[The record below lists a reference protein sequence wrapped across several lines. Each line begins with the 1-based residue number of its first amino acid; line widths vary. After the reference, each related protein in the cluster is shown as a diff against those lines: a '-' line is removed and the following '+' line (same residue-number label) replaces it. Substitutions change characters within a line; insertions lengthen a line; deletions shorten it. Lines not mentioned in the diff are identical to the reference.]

1 MCGICGVIGIEQS
14 EAGGATTRRM
24 MQALWHRGP
33 DEDGLLVAPS
43 VALGMRRLSIIDLPG
58 GRQPIFNEAG
68 NVGIVFN
75 GEIYNFQQLRKRLE
89 DRGHKFRT
97 NSDTEV
103 IVHGYEEWGEQCV
116 RELRG
121 MFAFAIWDA
130 RASGTTGDGARHARV
145 FLARDRFGIKPLY
158 YTFAGG
164 ALLFSSEV
172 RSLIASG
179 RVPPRIS
186 PDSLESYLL
195 FGSVCE
201 PTTLVENV
209 FSLPPGHSLMM
220 HADKPP
226 STPVPKPYWD
236 FADSALEFS
245 GASPKNAAEA
255 AKQLRQVLEETV
267 SDHLIADV
275 PLGVFLSSG
284 LDSTALVALASRMKS
299 DLRTFTVVFPEQ
311 RFSESK
317 ISRETAKQ
325 FKTLHQEVMLTPD
338 DLLNQLDDAVG
349 ALDQPTMDGLN
360 SYFVSRAAHT
370 AGLKV
375 ALSGLG
381 SDEIFGGY
389 STFISTPR
397 AAFVAGL
404 GKWIPGPFR
413 RVTAGLAVRMV
424 AGDAIRKAAATWKSP
439 RDFPHAYYFTRMLF
453 TPSRVR
459 RLLAPYFHSGER
471 PDIDDSLWRQRT
483 RETARQA
490 SRLDSFTGVSCFEL
504 QSYMLNTLL
513 RDTDAVSMATSLEVR
528 VPFLDHRLVEFVSR
542 LPKSVKL
549 NSEVPKSLLIDSLA
563 DLLPENV
570 VGQQKRT
577 FTLPWDVW
585 LRGSLGVR
593 LSQDL
598 ANLTPPLQRLM
609 NPRALRGAWQN
620 FVIGQTNWARPW
632 SLYVLNEWVRRHIT
646 GVASNQESSG
656 GGSST
661 PAVQPAAIPIV
672 AAKSGS

>member
-1 MCGICGVIGIEQS
+1 MCGICGAIGIEKS
-14 EAGGATTRRM
+14 EAGESITRRM

-75 GEIYNFQQLRKRLE
+75 GEIYNFHPLRKRLE
-89 DRGHKFRT
+89 ERGHTFRT

-103 IVHGYEEWGEQCV
+103 IVHAYEEWGEQCV

-130 RASGTTGDGARHARV
+130 RSSGATGDAARHARV
-145 FLARDRFGIKPLY
+145 FLARDRMGIKPLY
-158 YTFAGG
+158 YACADG
-164 ALLFSSEV
+164 ALLFASEV
-172 RSLIASG
+172 RALIASG
-179 RVPPRIS
+179 CVAPRIA

-195 FGSVCE
+195 FGSVAE
-201 PTTLVENV
+201 PTTLVDGV
-209 FSLPPGHSLMM
+209 FSLPPGHSLMLP
-220 HADKPP
+220 ADAPPAKPE
-226 STPVPKPYWD
+226 PKPYWD
-236 FADSALEFS
+236 FADAALRVD
-245 GASPKNAAEA
+245 GPPPKNLMDA
-255 AKQLRQVLEETV
+255 AKQLRPLLEETV

-284 LDSTALVALASRMKS
+284 LDSTALVALASRLQS

-317 ISRETAKQ
+317 ISRETAKH
-325 FKTLHQEVMLTPD
+325 FKTRHQEVMLTPD
-338 DLLNQLDDAVG
+338 DLLTQLDDAVG

-360 SYFVSRAAHT
+360 SYFVSRAAHQ

-389 STFISTPR
+389 STFASTPR

-404 GKWIPGPFR
+404 GQWIPGPFR
-413 RVTAGLAVRMV
+413 RMTAALAVRMV

-439 RDFPHAYYFTRMLF
+439 KDFPHAYYFTRMLF

-459 RLLAPYFHSGER
+459 RLLTPYFHSGQR
-471 PDIDDSLWRQRT
+471 PDVDESRWRLRM

-490 SRLDSFTGVSCFEL
+490 SRLDSFTSVSCFEL
-504 QSYMLNTLL
+504 QTYMLNTLL
-513 RDTDAVSMATSLEVR
+513 RDTDAASMANSLEVR

-542 LPKSVKL
+542 LPKAAK
-549 NSEVPKSLLIDSLA
+549 NNPEVPKSLLIDALS
-563 DLLPENV
+563 DVLPENV
-570 VGQQKRT
+570 VGQTKRT
-577 FTLPWDVW
+577 FTLPWEVW
-585 LRGSLGVR
+585 LRGPLGVR

-598 ANLTPPLQRLM
+598 ANLTPQLQRLM
-609 NPRALRGAWQN
+609 SPRALRGVWQN

-632 SLYVLNEWVRRHIT
+632 SIFVLNEWVRRHMT
-646 GVASNQESSG
+646 GAIADQ
-656 GGSST
+656 GSSAT
-661 PAVQPAAIPIV
+661 ASSTLAVQPAAVPSA